1 MAVSDF
7 QRTLMNILS
16 RHRMSVANL
25 AERTGYNPRLL
36 ENLIGGK
43 SREIPVDFFV
53 RVADILDLTTD
64 EKDGLVRSWAFGIEK
79 RSWRVYSA

>member
-16 RHRMSVANL
+16 RQRLSVANL
-25 AERTGYNPRLL
+25 AQHTGYNPNLL
-36 ENLIGGK
+36 ESLIAGK

-53 RVADILDLTTD
+53 RVADTLDLTIE
-64 EKDGLVRSWAFGIEK
+64 EKDELLRSWAFGIEK

>member
-16 RHRMSVANL
+16 RQRLSVANL
-25 AERTGYNPRLL
+25 AEHTGYNPSLL
-36 ENLIGGK
+36 ETLIAGK

-53 RVADILDLTTD
+53 RVADTLDLTIE
-64 EKDGLVRSWAFGIEK
+64 EKDELVRSWAFGIEK
-79 RSWRVYSA
+79 RSWHVYSV

>member
-16 RHRMSVANL
+16 RQNMSVANL
-25 AERTGYNPRLL
+25 AEQTGYKPLLL

-43 SREIPVDFFV
+43 SRDIPVDFFI
-53 RVADILDLTTD
+53 RVADTLNLTTE
-64 EKDGLVRSWAFGIEK
+64 EKDALVRSWAFGIEK